1 MRRRTAVADEKAR
14 SAWVDSELADC
25 SFKDERL
32 GKRFRSLLEQL
43 SSSPGDSIP
52 LVCQDW
58 ANTKAAYR
66 FFDNDRVSEAEILGG
81 HFQATRERVA
91 ATSGP
96 ILVMHDTTEFS
107 YQREDVEAVGKTRIS
122 VAGAYQN
129 GTPRLYTACG
139 ILMHSSLAVTTEG
152 LPLGLTAIKFWSRKK
167 FKGTN
172 ALKKKI
178 NPTRVPIEE
187 KESIRWL
194 ENLRQSTDLLGD
206 AARCVH
212 IGDRESDIYEL
223 FCTAQDAGTRFLLR
237 TCVDRLAGDGEH
249 TIAAEMAEVDCKGLH
264 RIEVRDRHGE
274 ISQAVLELKFRRIQ
288 VLPPIGKQSRYPTLT
303 LTVLHATER
312 GKPRGRDPI
321 DWKLLTNMPVTSRAE
336 AIEKLEWYA
345 HRWKI
350 ETFHKILKS
359 GCQAER
365 SKLRTAERLVN
376 LLAAFCILSWR
387 IFWLTMLN
395 RSTRQAKATLA
406 FTALEI
412 ELLNRLAPERRRSP
426 PDRPPSLQACLL
438 QLARLGGYLNRASD
452 PPPGNTVIWRGMSRL
467 TDIEIGFQM
476 GAELVGN

>member
-1 MRRRTAVADEKAR
+1 MPNGDVRTRRRIAVAYERAR

-25 SFKDERL
+25 RFKDERL

-122 VAGAYQN
+122 VAGAYRN

-194 ENLRQSTDLLGD
+194 ANLRQSTDLLGD

-223 FCTAQDAGTRFLLR
+223 FCTAQDAGTHFLLR

-249 TIAAEMAEVDCKGLH
+249 TIATEMEEVDCKGLH

-274 ISQAVLELKFRRIQ
+274 ISQAVLQLKFRRIQ
-288 VLPPIGKQSRYPTLT
+288 VL
-303 LTVLHATER
+303 
-312 GKPRGRDPI
+312 
-321 DWKLLTNMPVTSRAE
+321 RA
-336 AIEKLEWYA
+336 
-345 HRWKI
+345 
-350 ETFHKILKS
+350 
-359 GCQAER
+359 
-365 SKLRTAERLVN
+365 
-376 LLAAFCILSWR
+376 
-387 IFWLTMLN
+387 
-395 RSTRQAKATLA
+395 
-406 FTALEI
+406 
-412 ELLNRLAPERRRSP
+412 
-426 PDRPPSLQACLL
+426 
-438 QLARLGGYLNRASD
+438 YLNFGS
-452 PPPGNTVIWRGMSRL
+452 S
-467 TDIEIGFQM
+467 
-476 GAELVGN
+476 